1 MRVVFVISLGDNIA
15 VAPVSM
21 SFYICRTHA
30 LYKRLSTHTCLNK
43 YKRSNCS
50 ACTFFLFKCREIYV
64 RDFSCVVFQFKIG
77 SGFCVLVKE
86 TSH

>member
-1 MRVVFVISLGDNIA
+1 MRVVFVVNLGDNIA
-15 VAPVSM
+15 VDPASM
-21 SFYICRTHA
+21 SFYICRTHT
-30 LYKRLSTHTCLNK
+30 LYKRLSIHACINI

-50 ACTFFLFKCREIYV
+50 ACIFILFKCREIYV

-77 SGFCVLVKE
+77 SGFRVLIKE